1 MSDLQPHIYPHDR
14 ILDVLILRFIP
25 RSVHP
30 NHVTALR
37 FILTPVVLFFIITE
51 RYGIGI
57 PLFLFTAATDA
68 IDGALARTRN
78 QITRR
83 GIMLDPLADKLL
95 IGSVLVVLA
104 FRYVNI
110 YVASAV
116 VAMEVLIIVS
126 ALIYRW
132 YRHRRGV
139 PPANWWGKTKMI
151 LQVIAVFLVLLGLL
165 IEYPFLIEVA
175 SFVFGGAVVFA
186 LMSLFTRSI

>member
-1 MSDLQPHIYPHDR
+1 MSEIQPHVYPHDK
-14 ILDVLILRFIP
+14 ILDFLILRFIP
-25 RSVHP
+25 HTVHP
-30 NHVTALR
+30 NHVTWLR
-37 FILTPVVLFFIITE
+37 ILLTPAVLYFIITE
-51 RYGIGI
+51 QYDIGI
-57 PLFLFTAATDA
+57 PFFLFTAATDA

-116 VAMEVLIIVS
+116 VGVEVLIVLS
-126 ALIYRW
+126 AVVYRW
-132 YRHRRGV
+132 YRHRRGI